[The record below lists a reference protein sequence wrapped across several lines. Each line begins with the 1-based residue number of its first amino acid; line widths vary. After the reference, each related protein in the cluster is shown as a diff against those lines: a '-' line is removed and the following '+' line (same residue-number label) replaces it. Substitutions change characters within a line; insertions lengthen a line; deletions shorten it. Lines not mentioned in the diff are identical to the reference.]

1 MRKLSSLVMILLF
14 ASCASNLPFVNT
26 FDVTKLKDG
35 MTKSEV
41 RSALGKPILMKS
53 DNAAMVWEYKYR
65 TMSNPRMRWEN
76 PKKGDSPSK
85 VGGESDFYC
94 IFNNNGQLVE
104 WGSCIDGCEEEVT
117 LEPKQEEEEKEE
129 KKSDCDSK
137 CVIPVNC
144 DCN

>member
-1 MRKLSSLVMILLF
+1 MNKVSILGMIVLF
-14 ASCASNLPFVNT
+14 ASCASNLPYVNT

-41 RSALGKPILMKS
+41 RNTLGKPILMKS

-65 TMSNPRMRWEN
+65 TMSNPKMMWEN
-76 PKKGDSPSK
+76 PRKGDNPSK

-94 IFNNNGQLVE
+94 IFKNGQLVE
-104 WGSCIDGCEEEVT
+104 WGSCINGCEAELT
-117 LEPKQEEEEKEE
+117 PEPEQEEKEKE
-129 KKSDCDSK
+129 PKSDCESK